1 MKTPAQPTVLLVED
15 DIVTAKCYKSYLPK
29 KLINLLHVD
38 TGEAAL
44 RYLQQA
50 TPAVILLELG
60 LPDMNGMT
68 ILKSI
73 HDQQLQSVVIIITAE
88 NQVDV
93 VVEAMRYG
101 AFDFI
106 EKPCQADRLLV
117 RLDNALHQHNLY
129 QSREFNQEYPQYHD
143 LIGASK
149 PMQAVYQIIDNV
161 ATSSAPILITGETG
175 TGKELCAQAIY
186 KESQRANKSFVV
198 CNCATI
204 PAQLQESHLFGH
216 VKGAFTGAISTKKG
230 FVCQADGGTL
240 FLDEIGELP
249 DSMQTTLLRF
259 AQFKTFHKVGSL
271 QLEKVDVRL
280 ICATNRDLSAE
291 VKAGRFRKDLYYR
304 LNAIQIKL
312 PPLRQ
317 RGEDILLLAQF
328 FLQQFVKEEQKDFR
342 DFTDEAKRMLLEYE
356 WPGNVR
362 ELQNL
367 IHRLVLFN
375 KGQLIT
381 AKMLTA
387 LIGKEVNDNPST
399 PVSCHSLNVKNNVS
413 LPRIASTSLN
423 VIRSLEEIEKEAIL
437 KAYEYC
443 GGNATQTAN
452 LLGIS
457 RATVFNKLR
466 QYRITG

>member
-15 DIVTAKCYKSYLPK
+15 DIVAAECYKGYLQK
-29 KLINLLHVD
+29 KLINLVHVD

-73 HDQQLQSVVIIITAE
+73 YDQQLQSAVIIITAE
-88 NQVDV
+88 NKVDV

-101 AFDFI
+101 TFDFL

-117 RLDNALHQHNLY
+117 KLDNALHQH
-129 QSREFNQEYPQYHD
+129 NQEYPQYHD

-149 PMQAVYQIIDNV
+149 PMQAVYQIIGDV
-161 ATSSAPILITGETG
+161 ATSRASILITGETG

-186 KESQRANKSFVV
+186 KESQRANKSFAV
-198 CNCATI
+198 CNCAAI

-230 FVCQADGGTL
+230 LVCQAEGGTL

-280 ICATNRDLSAE
+280 ICATNRELSAE
-291 VKAGRFRKDLYYR
+291 VKAGRFREDLYYR
-304 LNAIQIKL
+304 INTIQIKL

-317 RGEDILLLAQF
+317 RGQDILSLAQF
-328 FLQQFVKEEQKDFR
+328 FLQQFVKEEQKNFR
-342 DFTDEAKRMLLEYE
+342 GFTDEAKRMLLEYE

-362 ELQNL
+362 ELQNI

-381 AKMLTA
+381 AQMLTA
-387 LIGKEVNDNPST
+387 LIGKEVNDNPSS

-437 KAYEYC
+437 KTYEYC
-443 GGNATQTAN
+443 GGNATQTAK

-466 QYRITG
+466 QYRITP